1 MTAASPASLPTPL
14 AAPERPAG
22 EPADLAPLRL
32 GLIGAGIAHSRS
44 PALHEGEAA
53 AHGLPCRYTLLDLDR
68 LGIGVDG
75 LDGLLHRLEDEG
87 WAGVNIT
94 LPCKQA
100 VIPLLDEVAPE
111 AAAIGAVNTVRFAA
125 GRRIGYNTDAHGF
138 GQGFRSGLPE
148 ARRERVVQF
157 GAGGAGAATA
167 FALLELG
174 ATRLALVDELPA
186 RAAAL
191 AAQLGRH
198 FPACRIEAPGRE
210 QVDAALGTADGV
222 VNATPVGTAHLPGSA
237 VPLAA
242 LHAGLWVADVIYA
255 PAETLLLRSARALG
269 CQTLDGTHMLVVQ
282 AARAFELFSG
292 CRADVTRMLERFR
305 AAPSP

>member
-1 MTAASPASLPTPL
+1 MTPASFVTPL
-14 AAPERPAG
+14 ATPELPAHD
-22 EPADLAPLRL
+22 PADTAPLRL
-32 GLIGAGIAHSRS
+32 GLIGAGIAQSRS

-53 AHGLPCRYTLLDLDR
+53 ARGLPCRYALLDLDR

-75 LDGLLHRLEDEG
+75 LDGLLRRLEDEG
-87 WAGVNIT
+87 WVGVNIT

-138 GQGFRSGLPE
+138 GQGFRSGLPG

-174 ATRLALVDELPA
+174 ATRLTLVDEVPA

-198 FPACRIEAPGRE
+198 FPACRIDAPE
-210 QVDAALGTADGV
+210 QAEAALGTADGV
-222 VNATPVGTAHLPGSA
+222 VNATPVGTARHPGSA
-237 VPLAA
+237 VPLDA

-282 AARAFELFSG
+282 AARAFELFTG
-292 CRADVTRMLERFR
+292 CRADVARMLERFR
-305 AAPSP
+305 AASAP